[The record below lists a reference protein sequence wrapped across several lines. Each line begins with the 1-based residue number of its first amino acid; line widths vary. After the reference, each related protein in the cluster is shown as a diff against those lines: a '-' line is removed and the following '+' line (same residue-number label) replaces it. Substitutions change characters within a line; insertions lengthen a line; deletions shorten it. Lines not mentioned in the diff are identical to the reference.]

1 MKIEYM
7 NRKKTIIIII
17 VITIV
22 AIAIPLAVYTVSP
35 LFINTREMNR
45 CPLQTMET
53 YDGHAIR
60 EFNKFMEMS
69 EQERR
74 ERGHQMGNE
83 ERDMIMIGLPQTNV
97 LLSMRE

>member
-35 LFINTREMNR
+35 LFINTEINEPMPTANNGNNDAA
-45 CPLQTMET
+45 M
-53 YDGHAIR
+53 IR

-83 ERDMIMIGLPQTNV
+83 ERDMIMIELPRPTYYCQ
-97 LLSMRE
+97 